1 VFSAVFVC
9 TELNAL
15 NHAAQ
20 PLVGPF
26 RHRQEFLCAGFEDRR
41 WIERRAVS
49 RPFQQFVDVE
59 FFDLTPYCLSALYFR
74 SDMWLVHEFRGDL
87 VGRLVT
93 RFSCG
98 CRSVFAGPL

>member
-1 VFSAVFVC
+1 MQCHFGVDVSQ
-9 TELNAL
+9 
-15 NHAAQ
+15 Q
-20 PLVGPF
+20 PARDRNQDVQVG
-26 RHRQEFLCAGFEDRR
+26 
-41 WIERRAVS
+41 
-49 RPFQQFVDVE
+49 QFVDVE